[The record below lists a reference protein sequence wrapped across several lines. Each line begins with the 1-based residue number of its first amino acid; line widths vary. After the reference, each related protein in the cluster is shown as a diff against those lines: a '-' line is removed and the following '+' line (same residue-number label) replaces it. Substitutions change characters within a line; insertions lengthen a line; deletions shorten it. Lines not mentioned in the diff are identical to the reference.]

1 MGTFLKDTG
10 FEKKT
15 LAEIKVELETAFQ
28 EVFGDNID
36 LDGRGPFGQII
47 GIISKNYA
55 DLWDLAEEIY
65 TARNPYEATG
75 KSLDDIAAETGVIRL
90 DATPTQIRN
99 TILYGTEG
107 TIVAAGKQVKQETND
122 LTASL
127 SVNVTIQKANA
138 REIQLEPNT
147 TFPLSGGEVFTVT
160 IDGTPYTYNGIAAD
174 TKGDVIDELKTL
186 IDAGS
191 WLGNANNIS
200 DTYLQLI
207 DIDLDFSVS
216 FNSNLDEEL
225 LGSGGLFIYDDDG
238 ANIVPANTLIVIVT
252 PVAGWDS
259 VNNPE
264 AGETGRAVETDDE
277 FRIRRAQL
285 LLAGNATD
293 LAIRRALLNEIEGIQ
308 TAVVTSNRTNVT
320 DGSGRPAKSFE
331 AVVEGGADQDIA
343 DKIWEVQPSGIESYG
358 NTTINVTDS
367 ENNLQEI
374 KFSRPE
380 ALYIWVK
387 VKRDLNPEET
397 YPTDGDNLIKQEI
410 VDWALANLEVGDDV
424 IRQRLSEPVYSVP
437 GIGDIEISL
446 DYSTNIGHSPTYSLQ
461 NAPVTVRQLANFAT
475 ARIVVE
481 VLTP

>member
-15 LAEIKVELETAFQ
+15 LAEIKAELEASFQ

-47 GIISKNYA
+47 GIISKDFA

-65 TARNPYEATG
+65 TARNPNEATG
-75 KSLDDIAAETGVIRL
+75 KSLDDIAAETGITRL
-90 DATPTQIRN
+90 DATPTQVRN

-107 TIVAAGKQVKQETND
+107 TVVAAGKQAKQATND
-122 LTASL
+122 LTFSL
-127 SVNVTIQKANA
+127 ESAVTIQKANA

-147 TFPLSGGEVFTVT
+147 SFPLSGGEVFTVT
-160 IDGTPYTYNGIAAD
+160 IDGTPYTHNGIAAQ
-174 TKGDVIDELKTL
+174 TKGDVIDALITL

-191 WLGNANNIS
+191 WAGDVNNIS

-207 DIDLDFSVS
+207 DVDADFIVS

-225 LGSGGLFIYDDDG
+225 LGSGGIFICDSDG
-238 ANIVPANTLIVIVT
+238 ANTVPSNTLIVIVT
-252 PVAGWDS
+252 PVSGWDS

-264 AGETGRAVETDDE
+264 VGEAGRAVETDDE
-277 FRIRRAQL
+277 FRLRRSQL

-293 LAIRRALLNEIEGIQ
+293 LAIRRAILNEITGIQ
-308 TAVVTSNRTNVT
+308 TAVVTSNRTTVT
-320 DGSGRPAKSFE
+320 DSSGRPPKSFE
-331 AVVEGGADQDIA
+331 AVVEGGENQDIA
-343 DKIWEVQPSGIESYG
+343 DKIWEVQPSGIESFG

-367 ENNLQEI
+367 EGNLQEI

-380 ALYIWVK
+380 ALYVWVK

-397 YPTDGDNLIKQEI
+397 YPTDGDNLIKQAI
-410 VDWALANLEVGDDV
+410 VDWSLENLEVGDDV
-424 IRQRLSEPVYSVP
+424 IRQRLSEPVYTVP

-446 DYSTNIGHSPTYSLQ
+446 DYSTNIGHSPSYSLQ
-461 NAPVTVRQLANFAT
+461 NAIVTVRQLANFAT
-475 ARIVVE
+475 GRIVVE